1 MNRFLSRKIFLEF
14 DNSKDM
20 LGQQKNSKKK
30 RRFSMPS
37 DFQEKLRREQLHSI
51 EMKKISFMTLLQ
63 CDESQFSDKVFIVMK
78 YD

>member
-1 MNRFLSRKIFLEF
+1 
-14 DNSKDM
+14 
-20 LGQQKNSKKK
+20 
-30 RRFSMPS
+30 MPS